1 MASTTNNHLQR
12 VKTWA
17 SKYGLK
23 EEIEILINNGFEN
36 LQSLSLITES
46 DLDSMGFK
54 KIGTKKKII
63 AAVSEINCK
72 ISKLRNMGGSLA
84 EIHNIA
90 YAESDESPI
99 SPSPSPTTDIPKAN
113 PTGDELL
120 EYFEIRKAILSD
132 MTQIGQ
138 IFNYYCKNEPEI
150 TGDEDGKSENYFIE
164 LFKEQDERHPI
175 LVQVLTKPLYKYPI
189 GTIIGFVFIQKF
201 SNRTG
206 TNNVAEFAMYL
217 HHDFKSKGLGMGL
230 VIVSSKFCVDRG
242 FEKMINKVD
251 CGNVASTKLQ
261 EKLGFTKIAVIQGVA
276 TIKGKKCDIA
286 LYQKDILKDKEKDII
301 LINQILP
308 AIHQS
313 VV

>member
-46 DLDSMGFK
+46 DLDSMGFT

-72 ISKLRNMGGSLA
+72 IAKLRNMGGSLA

-90 YAESDESPI
+90 YAESDESPL
-99 SPSPSPTTDIPKAN
+99 PSPTTDIPKAD

-120 EYFEIRKAILSD
+120 EYFEIRKAIIAD

-138 IFNYYCKNEPEI
+138 IFNYYCKNQPEI

-164 LFKEQDERHPI
+164 QFKEHDERHPI

-189 GTIIGFVFIQKF
+189 GTIIGYVLIQKF

-206 TNNVAEFAMYL
+206 TNNVVEFSIYV

-230 VIVSSKFCVDRG
+230 VVVSSKFCIEHG

-251 CGNVASTKLQ
+251 SGNVASVKLH
-261 EKLGFTKIAVIQGVA
+261 EKLGFTKIGVISGIV
-276 TIKGKKCDIA
+276 TIKGKKYDLT
-286 LYQKDILKDKEKDII
+286 LYQKDILKDKEKEVIM
-301 LINQILP
+301 INQMLS

>member
-1 MASTTNNHLQR
+1 MASTTTIKHLQR

-17 SKYGLK
+17 LKYDLK

-46 DLDSMGFK
+46 DLDSMGFT

-72 ISKLRNMGGSLA
+72 IAKLRNMGGSLA

-90 YAESDESPI
+90 YAESDESSI
-99 SPSPSPTTDIPKAN
+99 SPSPTTDIPKAD

-120 EYFEIRKAILSD
+120 EYFEIRRAIIAD
-132 MTQIGQ
+132 MTQICQ
-138 IFNYYCKNEPEI
+138 IFNYYCKNQPEI
-150 TGDEDGKSENYFIE
+150 TGDEDGKPENYFIE
-164 LFKEQDERHPI
+164 QFKEQDERHPI
-175 LVQVLTKPLYKYPI
+175 LVQVLTKALYKYPI
-189 GTIIGFVFIQKF
+189 GTIIGYVLIQKF

-206 TNNVAEFAMYL
+206 TNNVVEFSIYV

-230 VIVSSKFCVDRG
+230 VVVSSKFCLEHG
-242 FEKMINKVD
+242 FEKMINRID
-251 CGNVASTKLQ
+251 SGNVASTKLH
-261 EKLGFTKIAVIQGVA
+261 EKLGFTKIAVIPGVA
-276 TIKGKKCDIA
+276 TIKGKKYDLA
-286 LYQKDILKDKEKDII
+286 LYQKDILKDKEKDVIM
-301 LINQILP
+301 INQILP